1 MAEVLFISEN
11 YLREYTNIGGNVQ
24 NNVLTSAIRKAQTI
38 KIQSILGKALYEK
51 LVNDIYN
58 AGGLSGVTGNYAI
71 LLETYVVPAL
81 TAWSMYESI
90 VPLTIKMTNKGIT
103 RAQDNYVEGID
114 LETLKYIRNDA
125 RNEAEWHT
133 QRLTVYLAN
142 NANLF
147 PEYYDLT
154 GRDLYPSAKAGGYNS
169 GIYFKRRKAVPVDRI
184 NYGPDDFIKFDY
196 KGNINEKF

>member
-1 MAEVLFISEN
+1 MSEVLFISES
-11 YLREYTNIGGNVQ
+11 YLREFTNIGSNVQ
-24 NNVLTSAIRKAQTI
+24 NNVLTSAIRKSQTI
-38 KIQSILGKALYEK
+38 KIQSILGKALYTK
-51 LVNDIYN
+51 LVTDIQT
-58 AGGLSGVTGNYAI
+58 AGSVTGVTGNYAI
-71 LLETYVVPAL
+71 LLETYIVPAL

-103 RAQDNYVEGID
+103 KAHDNYAEGID

-133 QRLTVYLAN
+133 QRLIVYLAN
-142 NANLF
+142 NANLY

-184 NYGPDDFIKFDY
+184 NYGPDDFIQY
-196 KGNINEKF
+196 EYQGNIDKKW